1 MSDTMN
7 KAGTLLQRLG
17 PVVALLLLI
26 LVAALIDREGRFLT
40 VRNFE
45 NILRQNAAVGVVALG
60 MTFVIIL
67 GGIDLSVGSLVAVL
81 GGVGILAMNWAIKH
95 EASDSRAVV
104 IAAGCMLLL
113 GPILGA
119 LNGVLI
125 TKGRITPFIAT
136 LGAMAIY
143 RSLTLVFK
151 DGGEY
156 RAEAVGFSS
165 LMSPEWMGESG
176 RRLTAIIFFGLAVL
190 LWVMLKKT
198 WFGTAVHAVGDN
210 ETAAKYAGIKL
221 DRVKIMTYALSGLM
235 CGVAALII
243 STRMNSF
250 ASAQTGQLY
259 ELDAIAAVVVGGA
272 SMRGGYGSI
281 WGTVI
286 GVLILGV
293 VNNMLNMIS
302 SSDTLNSLGLEGLNI
317 AHLQGLVKGVI
328 IIAAVMVQ
336 RSKA

>member
-1 MSDTMN
+1 MAESF
-7 KAGTLLQRLG
+7 KAGNLLQRLG

-26 LVAALIDREGRFLT
+26 FVAWLIDKDGKFLT

-45 NILRQNAAVGVVALG
+45 NILRQNAAVGVIALG

-67 GGIDLSVGSLVAVL
+67 GGIDLSVGSLTALL
-81 GGVGILAMNWAIKH
+81 GGVGIMAMNRVM
-95 EASDSRAVV
+95 EANWSESTSIVAAV
-104 IAAGCMLLL
+104 ATMLLV
-113 GPILGA
+113 GPLLGA
-119 LNGVLI
+119 LSGVLI

-156 RAEAVGFSS
+156 RAQAANFAS
-165 LMSPEWMGESG
+165 LASPEWMGDWA
-176 RRLTAIIFFGLAVL
+176 RRFTAVIFFALAIVL
-190 LWVMLKKT
+190 SVLLKKT

-210 ETAAKYAGIKL
+210 ETAARYAGIRV

-235 CGVAALII
+235 CGIAALIV
-243 STRMNSF
+243 STRMNSI

-272 SMRGGYGSI
+272 SMRGGFGSI

-302 SSDTLNSLGLEGLNI
+302 SSETLKSLGLEGVNI

-328 IIAAVMVQ
+328 IIAAVVVQ
-336 RSKA
+336 RQRS

>member
-235 CGVAALII
+235 CSI
-243 STRMNSF
+243 

-302 SSDTLNSLGLEGLNI
+302 SSDTLKSLGLEGLNI